1 MTESPRPTPLLIIG
15 LGNPGRGYRRN
26 RHNVGFQILD
36 ALAEDLAVRFTRVQ
50 ANALVT
56 DARLE
61 GVRLI
66 LAKPQTY
73 MNNAGQ
79 SVSSLARFF
88 KLPPEQI
95 LAVHDDLDLPL
106 GALRLRPG
114 GGSGGHRGLGSI
126 VEHLGLAE
134 FPRLRFGIGR
144 PPGAMDPA
152 DFVLQDFGPQEE
164 DIVSAGLQRAVACIR
179 TFALDGIQ
187 AAMTQFNATPE

>member
-1 MTESPRPTPLLIIG
+1 MTEFERPSPLLIIG
-15 LGNPGRGYRRN
+15 LGNPGRGYRAN
-26 RHNVGFQILD
+26 RHNIGFHVLD
-36 ALAEDLAVRFTRVQ
+36 ALATALGTGFKRMQ
-50 ANALVT
+50 AKALVT

-79 SVSSLARFF
+79 SVGSLARFF
-88 KLPPEQI
+88 RLPAEQI
-95 LAVHDDLDLPL
+95 LVIYDDLDLPV

-114 GGSGGHRGLGSI
+114 GGTGGHRGMGSI
-126 VEHLGLAE
+126 VEHLGLAD

-152 DFVLQDFGPQEE
+152 DFVLQDF
-164 DIVSAGLQRAVACIR
+164 SAGEQDLVDASLDRAVECVR
-179 TFALDGIQ
+179 VFALEGIQ
-187 AAMTQFNATPE
+187 AAMTRFNAPLE

>member
-1 MTESPRPTPLLIIG
+1 MTDSPRLTPLLIIG
-15 LGNPGRGYRRN
+15 LGNPGRSYRGN

-36 ALAEDLAVRFTRVQ
+36 ALAEDFQVRFTRTQ
-50 ANALVT
+50 AKALVT
-56 DARLE
+56 DARLQ
-61 GVRLI
+61 GVRVI

-73 MNNAGQ
+73 MNNAGP

-88 KLPPEQI
+88 RLPPEQI

-106 GALRLRPG
+106 GVLRLRPG

-144 PPGAMDPA
+144 PPGVMDPA
-152 DFVLQDFGPQEE
+152 DFVLQDFSPQEV
-164 DIVSAGLQRAVACIR
+164 DIVSAGIQRAVACIR

-187 AAMTQFNATPE
+187 AAMTQFNAAPE

>member
-1 MTESPRPTPLLIIG
+1 MTDSLRPTPLLIIG

-26 RHNVGFQILD
+26 RHNIGFQILD
-36 ALAEDLAVRFTRVQ
+36 ALAESLGARFTRTQ

-61 GVRLI
+61 GIRLI

-79 SVSSLARFF
+79 SVGSLARFF
-88 KLPPEQI
+88 RLPAEQI

-144 PPGAMDPA
+144 PLGAMDPA
-152 DFVLQDFGPQEE
+152 DFVLQDFGPAEGE
-164 DIVSAGLQRAVACIR
+164 IVAASLERAVACIR
-179 TFALDGIQ
+179 AFALEGIQ
-187 AAMTQFNATPE
+187 AAMTRFNAAPE

>member
-1 MTESPRPTPLLIIG
+1 MTEPVRPTSLLIIG

-26 RHNVGFQILD
+26 RHNIGFQILD
-36 ALAEDLAVRFTRVQ
+36 ALAEDLGTRFTRTK

-88 KLPPEQI
+88 RLPPEQI

-114 GGSGGHRGLGSI
+114 GGSGGHHGLGSI

-144 PPGAMDPA
+144 PPGTMDPA
-152 DFVLQDFGPQEE
+152 DFVLQDFSVEEE
-164 DIVSAGLQRAVACIR
+164 DIVAGSLQRAVACIR
-179 TFALDGIQ
+179 TFALVGIQ
-187 AAMTQFNATPE
+187 AAMTQFNAAPE

>member
-1 MTESPRPTPLLIIG
+1 MTDTSRPSPLLIIG

-26 RHNVGFQILD
+26 RHNIGFQVLD
-36 ALAEDLAVRFTRVQ
+36 ALAESLGTRFTRMQ
-50 ANALVT
+50 AKALVT

-61 GVRLI
+61 GIRLI

-79 SVSSLARFF
+79 SVGSLAHFF
-88 KLPPEQI
+88 RMPPEQI
-95 LAVHDDLDLPL
+95 LAVYDDLDLPL

-126 VEHLGLAE
+126 AEHLGLDE

-152 DFVLQDFGPQEE
+152 DYVLQDFGPADE
-164 DIVSAGLQRAVACIR
+164 DLVSASLERAVACIR
-179 TFALDGIQ
+179 AFALEGIQ
-187 AAMTQFNATPE
+187 AAMTRFNATPE

>member
-1 MTESPRPTPLLIIG
+1 MTETARPSPLLIIG

-26 RHNVGFQILD
+26 RHNIGFQVLD
-36 ALAEDLAVRFTRVQ
+36 ALAESLDARFTRMQ

-61 GVRLI
+61 GIRVI

-79 SVSSLARFF
+79 SVGSLARFF
-88 KLPPEQI
+88 RLPAEQI
-95 LAVHDDLDLPL
+95 LAVYDDLDLPL

-114 GGSGGHRGLGSI
+114 GGTGGHRGLGSI
-126 VEHLGLAE
+126 VEHLGLDD

-152 DFVLQDFGPQEE
+152 DYVLQDFGAA
-164 DIVSAGLQRAVACIR
+164 DDDLVSSNVERAVACIR
-179 TFALDGIQ
+179 NFALEGIQ
-187 AAMTQFNATPE
+187 AAMTRFNAASE

>member
-1 MTESPRPTPLLIIG
+1 MTDSLRPTPLLIIG

-26 RHNVGFQILD
+26 RHNIGFQILD
-36 ALAEDLAVRFTRVQ
+36 ALAESQGARFTRTQ

-79 SVSSLARFF
+79 SVGSLARFF
-88 KLPPEQI
+88 RLPAEQI

-152 DFVLQDFGPQEE
+152 DFVLQDFSPADDE
-164 DIVSAGLQRAVACIR
+164 IVAASLERAVACIR
-179 TFALDGIQ
+179 TFALEGIQ
-187 AAMTQFNATPE
+187 AAMTRFNAAPE

>member
-1 MTESPRPTPLLIIG
+1 VTGSPRATPLLIIG
-15 LGNPGRGYRRN
+15 LGNPGRRYRGN
-26 RHNVGFQILD
+26 RHNVGFHILD
-36 ALAEDLAVRFTRVQ
+36 ALAQDLQVRFTRTQ

-56 DARLE
+56 DTRLE

-66 LAKPQTY
+66 LAKPQTF
-73 MNNAGQ
+73 MNHAGR

-88 KLPPEQI
+88 RLPPEQI

-106 GALRLRPG
+106 AALRLRPG

-152 DFVLQDFGPQEE
+152 EFVLQDFGPQEE
-164 DIVSAGLQRAVACIR
+164 DIVRAGVERAVACIR

-187 AAMTQFNATPE
+187 AAMTHYNAAPE

>member
-1 MTESPRPTPLLIIG
+1 MTESPRPSPLLIIG
-15 LGNPGRGYRRN
+15 LGNPGRGYRGN
-26 RHNVGFQILD
+26 RHNIGFQILD
-36 ALAEDLAVRFTRVQ
+36 ALAEDLGTRFTRVQ

-61 GVRLI
+61 GVRVI

-73 MNNAGQ
+73 MNNAGR

-134 FPRLRFGIGR
+134 FPRLRFGVGR

-152 DFVLQDFGPQEE
+152 NFVLQDFGPEE
-164 DIVSAGLQRAVACIR
+164 ADLVTASLLRAVACIR

-187 AAMTQFNATPE
+187 AAMTRFNAAPE

>member
-15 LGNPGRGYRRN
+15 LGNPGRGYRHN
-26 RHNVGFQILD
+26 RHNIGFQILD
-36 ALAEDLAVRFTRVQ
+36 ALAEDLGARFTRLQ

-66 LAKPQTY
+66 LAKPQTF
-73 MNNAGQ
+73 MNNTGQ
-79 SVSSLARFF
+79 SVSSLDRFF

-126 VEHLGLAE
+126 VEHLGLAA

-144 PPGAMDPA
+144 PPGTMDPA
-152 DFVLQDFGPQEE
+152 DYVLQDFGPLEQ
-164 DIVSAGLQRAVACIR
+164 DIVTASLERAVACIR

>member
-1 MTESPRPTPLLIIG
+1 MTDVPRASPLLIIG
-15 LGNPGRGYRRN
+15 LGNPGRSYRGN
-26 RHNVGFQILD
+26 RHNVGFRILD
-36 ALAEDLAVRFTRVQ
+36 ALAEGLQVRFTRAQ

-56 DARLE
+56 DARLD

-66 LAKPQTY
+66 LAKPQTF
-73 MNNAGQ
+73 MNHAGR

-88 KLPPEQI
+88 RLPPERI

-126 VEHLGLAE
+126 AEHLGLAE

-144 PPGAMDPA
+144 PPGIMDPA
-152 DFVLQDFGPQEE
+152 EFVLRDFDPQEE
-164 DIVSAGLQRAVACIR
+164 DIVDAGVERAVACIR
-179 TFALDGIQ
+179 TFALSGIQ
-187 AAMTQFNATPE
+187 AAMTQFNVAPD